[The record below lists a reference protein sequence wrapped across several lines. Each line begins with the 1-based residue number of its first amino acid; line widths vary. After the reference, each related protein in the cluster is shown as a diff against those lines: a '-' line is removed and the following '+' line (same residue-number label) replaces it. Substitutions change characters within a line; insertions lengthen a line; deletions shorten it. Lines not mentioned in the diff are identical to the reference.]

1 MRDALGDVQS
11 VLVLGGRSE
20 LALATVRA
28 LIERR
33 TTRVVLAVRDVEAAT
48 ADVAA
53 LEALGASAHAVA
65 FDALDTR
72 RHLAFVKR
80 VFAPGDIDLVLVA
93 FGILGDQHRAE
104 QDAAHALEIVRAN
117 YVGAV
122 SVLTPIAERLR
133 AQGHGTIAVL
143 SSVAG
148 VRARRA
154 NFVYGSA
161 KAGLDAFTNGLADA
175 LAGSGVH
182 VMVVRPGFVHTRMTE
197 GMEPAPF
204 ATTPDVVAA
213 AIVRAIAARKSVV
226 YAPAILRFVTPVLQ
240 LLPRA
245 LWRRMPR

>member
-1 MRDALGDVQS
+1 MRDALGDVES

-20 LALATVRA
+20 LALATVRT
-28 LIERR
+28 LIGRR
-33 TTRVVLAVRDVEAAT
+33 TRRVVLAVRDVDAA
-48 ADVAA
+48 AGDVVA
-53 LEALGASAHAVA
+53 LEALGAEVGVVA

-72 RHLAFVKR
+72 RHGAFVKR
-80 VFAPGDIDLVLVA
+80 VFAGGDIDLVLVA
-93 FGILGDQHRAE
+93 FGILGDQSRAE
-104 QDAAHALEIVRAN
+104 HDGAHALEIVRAN

-133 AQGHGTIAVL
+133 EQGHGTIAVL

-148 VRARRA
+148 MRARRA

-182 VMVVRPGFVHTRMTE
+182 VMVVRPGFVHSRMTA

-213 AIVRAIAARKSVV
+213 AIVRGIAARKTVV

-240 LLPRA
+240 ALPRPV
-245 LWRRMPR
+245 WRRMPR